1 MRCIGNRVYYAYV
14 KITKNYRPSY
24 TLREIFEDENP
35 ELWDKVQAL
44 SKRLADLQEMVIPV
58 LSLRQQQL
66 PKDAGLLNEVNAQI
80 AFQSYILACSI
91 YAFADEANKLLDRQC
106 TSYAKALNAHDTYD
120 EEDALAD
127 LKKTIDILDEVPLEA
142 LLDDRVSGLH
152 RLSAVTYKFK
162 SRMDFG
168 VFNAKK
174 SPWSFHDIMGTIIS
188 QGLSDANML
197 HNAINDIPPT
207 NVSVTEL
214 LDDDKLYRIY

>member
-1 MRCIGNRVYYAYV
+1 ML
-14 KITKNYRPSY
+14 KLTKNYRPSY

-58 LSLRQQQL
+58 LPLRQQQL
-66 PKDAGLLNEVNAQI
+66 PKDAGLLNEADAQI
-80 AFQSYILACSI
+80 AFQSYILARSL
-91 YAFADEANKLLDRQC
+91 YAFADKSNKLLGSQC
-106 TSYAKALNAHDTYD
+106 ASYAKALNAHDTYD

-127 LKKTIDILDEVPLEA
+127 LKKTIDVLDEVPLEA

-168 VFNAKK
+168 VFNVG
-174 SPWSFHDIMGTIIS
+174 SWMFSDIMGTIIN

-197 HNAINDIPPT
+197 HDAINDIPPT
-207 NVSVTEL
+207 SVSVTEL
-214 LDDDKLYRIY
+214 LDDDVMRRVY

>member
-1 MRCIGNRVYYAYV
+1 MAL

-24 TLREIFEDENP
+24 TLREIFEDENS

-58 LSLRQQQL
+58 LPLRQQQL
-66 PKDAGLLNEVNAQI
+66 PKDAGMLNEVDAQI
-80 AFQSYILACSI
+80 AFQSYILARSL
-91 YAFADEANKLLDRQC
+91 YAFADESNKLLDSQC

-127 LKKTIDILDEVPLEA
+127 LKKTIDVLDAAPLES

-207 NVSVTEL
+207 SVSVTKL
-214 LDDDKLYRIY
+214 LADDVMRRVY

>member
-1 MRCIGNRVYYAYV
+1 MAKL

-24 TLREIFEDENP
+24 TLREIFEGENP

-58 LSLRQQQL
+58 MPLLQQQL
-66 PKDAGLLNEVNAQI
+66 PKDAGLLNEVDAQI
-80 AFQSYILACSI
+80 AFQSYILARSL
-91 YAFADEANKLLDRQC
+91 YAFADESNKLLDSQC
-106 TSYAKALNAHDTYD
+106 TSYAKALNAHDTY

-127 LKKTIDILDEVPLEA
+127 LKKTIDVLDAAPLES

-162 SRMDFG
+162 GRMDFG

-207 NVSVTEL
+207 SVSVTEL
-214 LDDDKLYRIY
+214 LDDDEMQRVY

>member
-1 MRCIGNRVYYAYV
+1 MAKL

-35 ELWDKVQAL
+35 ELWNKVQAL

-58 LSLRQQQL
+58 LPLRQQQL
-66 PKDAGLLNEVNAQI
+66 PKDAGMLNEVDAQI
-80 AFQSYILACSI
+80 ALQSYILARSL
-91 YAFADEANKLLDRQC
+91 YAFADESNKLLDSQC

-127 LKKTIDILDEVPLEA
+127 LKKTIDVLDAAPLES

-207 NVSVTEL
+207 SVYVTKL
-214 LDDDKLYRIY
+214 LDDDVMRRVY

>member
-1 MRCIGNRVYYAYV
+1 MAL

-44 SKRLADLQEMVIPV
+44 SKRLSDLQEMVIPV
-58 LSLRQQQL
+58 MPLLQQQL
-66 PKDAGLLNEVNAQI
+66 PKDAGLMNEVDAQI
-80 AFQSYILACSI
+80 AFQSYILARSL
-91 YAFADEANKLLDRQC
+91 YAFADESNKLLDSQC

-127 LKKTIDILDEVPLEA
+127 LKKTIDVLDAAPLEA

-174 SPWSFHDIMGTIIS
+174 SSWSFHDIMGTIIRQS
-188 QGLSDANML
+188 LSDANML
-197 HNAINDIPPT
+197 HDAINDIPPT
-207 NVSVTEL
+207 SVSVTEL
-214 LDDDKLYRIY
+214 LDDDTLYRIY

>member
-1 MRCIGNRVYYAYV
+1 M
-14 KITKNYRPSY
+14 
-24 TLREIFEDENP
+24 LREIFEDENP

-58 LSLRQQQL
+58 MPLRQQQL
-66 PKDAGLLNEVNAQI
+66 PKDAGLLNEVDAQI
-80 AFQSYILACSI
+80 ALQSYILARSL
-91 YAFADEANKLLDRQC
+91 YAFADESNKLLDSQC

-127 LKKTIDILDEVPLEA
+127 LKKTIDVLDEVPLEA

-174 SPWSFHDIMGTIIS
+174 SPWSFHDIMGTIVN
-188 QGLSDANML
+188 QGLCDANML

-207 NVSVTEL
+207 SVSVTEL
-214 LDDDKLYRIY
+214 LDDDEMRRVY

>member
-1 MRCIGNRVYYAYV
+1 MAL
-14 KITKNYRPSY
+14 KIRKNYRPSY

-58 LSLRQQQL
+58 LPLRQQQL
-66 PKDAGLLNEVNAQI
+66 PKDAGLLNEVDAQI
-80 AFQSYILACSI
+80 ALQSYILARSL
-91 YAFADEANKLLDRQC
+91 YAFADESNKLLDSQC

-127 LKKTIDILDEVPLEA
+127 LKKTIDILDKVPLGS

-162 SRMDFG
+162 SRMDFC
-168 VFNAKK
+168 VFNWMF
-174 SPWSFHDIMGTIIS
+174 SDIMGLIICY
-188 QGLSDANML
+188 GLCDANML

-207 NVSVTEL
+207 SVPVTEL
-214 LDDDKLYRIY
+214 LDDDASSRIYRMNHKEILAL

>member
-1 MRCIGNRVYYAYV
+1 MAKL

-35 ELWDKVQAL
+35 ELWNKVQAL

-58 LSLRQQQL
+58 LPLRQQQL
-66 PKDAGLLNEVNAQI
+66 PKDAGLLNEVDAQI
-80 AFQSYILACSI
+80 AFQSYILARSL
-91 YAFADEANKLLDRQC
+91 YAFADKSNKLLDSQC

-127 LKKTIDILDEVPLEA
+127 LKKTIDVLDEVPLEA

-162 SRMDFG
+162 SRMGFG
-168 VFNAKK
+168 IFEKG
-174 SPWSFHDIMGTIIS
+174 SWTFHDIMGTIIS
-188 QGLSDANML
+188 QGLRDANML
-197 HNAINDIPPT
+197 HDAINDIPPT
-207 NVSVTEL
+207 SVSVTEL
-214 LDDDKLYRIY
+214 LDDDEMRRVY

>member
-1 MRCIGNRVYYAYV
+1 MAL
-14 KITKNYRPSY
+14 KITKNYRPSC

-35 ELWDKVQAL
+35 ELWNKVQAQ

-58 LSLRQQQL
+58 LPLRQQQL
-66 PKDAGLLNEVNAQI
+66 PKDAGLLNEADAQI
-80 AFQSYILACSI
+80 AFQSYILARSL
-91 YAFADEANKLLDRQC
+91 YAFADESNKLLDSQC

-127 LKKTIDILDEVPLEA
+127 LKKTIGAFDEVPLEA

-152 RLSAVTYKFK
+152 RLSAVAYRFK

-168 VFNAKK
+168 VFK
-174 SPWSFHDIMGTIIS
+174 SENGSWSFHDIMGTIIR

-197 HNAINDIPPT
+197 HDAINDIPPT
-207 NVSVTEL
+207 SVSVTEL
-214 LDDDKLYRIY
+214 LDDDVMRRVY

>member
-1 MRCIGNRVYYAYV
+1 MAL

-58 LSLRQQQL
+58 LPLRQQQL

-80 AFQSYILACSI
+80 AFQSYILARSL
-91 YAFADEANKLLDRQC
+91 YAFADESNKLLDSQC

-127 LKKTIDILDEVPLEA
+127 LKKTIDVLDEVPLES

-174 SPWSFHDIMGTIIS
+174 SSWSFHDIMGTIIN

-197 HNAINDIPPT
+197 HDAINDIPPT
-207 NVSVTEL
+207 SVSVTEL
-214 LDDDKLYRIY
+214 LDDDEMRRVY

>member
-1 MRCIGNRVYYAYV
+1 MAL

-58 LSLRQQQL
+58 MPLRQQQL
-66 PKDAGLLNEVNAQI
+66 SKDAGLLNEVDAQI
-80 AFQSYILACSI
+80 AFQSYILARSL
-91 YAFADEANKLLDRQC
+91 YAFADESNKLLDSQC

-127 LKKTIDILDEVPLEA
+127 LKKTIDVLDDVPLKS

-162 SRMDFG
+162 GRMDFCI
-168 VFNAKK
+168 FNVG
-174 SPWSFHDIMGTIIS
+174 SWMFSDIMGSIICY
-188 QGLSDANML
+188 GLRDANML
-197 HNAINDIPPT
+197 HDAINDIPPT
-207 NVSVTEL
+207 SVSVTEL
-214 LDDDKLYRIY
+214 LDDDEMRRVY

>member
-1 MRCIGNRVYYAYV
+1 MAL

-58 LSLRQQQL
+58 LPLRQQQL
-66 PKDAGLLNEVNAQI
+66 PKDAGLLNEVDAQI
-80 AFQSYILACSI
+80 AFQSYILARSL
-91 YAFADEANKLLDRQC
+91 YAFAYKSNKLLDSQC

-127 LKKTIDILDEVPLEA
+127 LKKTIDVLDAAPLES

-162 SRMDFG
+162 SRMVFC
-168 VFNAKK
+168 VFNVG
-174 SPWSFHDIMGTIIS
+174 SWMFSDIMGSIICY
-188 QGLSDANML
+188 GLCDANML
-197 HNAINDIPPT
+197 HDAINDIPPT
-207 NVSVTEL
+207 SVSVMEL
-214 LDDDKLYRIY
+214 LDDDEMRRVY

>member
-1 MRCIGNRVYYAYV
+1 MLRIRKGAKC
-14 KITKNYRPSY
+14 PY
-24 TLREIFEDENP
+24 TLREIFEDENH

-58 LSLRQQQL
+58 MPLRQQQM
-66 PKDAGLLNEVNAQI
+66 PKDAGLLKEADAQI
-80 AFQSYILACSI
+80 AFQSYILARSL
-91 YAFADEANKLLDRQC
+91 YAFADESTKLLDSQC

-127 LKKTIDILDEVPLEA
+127 LKKTIDVLDAAPLEA

-162 SRMDFG
+162 GRMDFG

-174 SPWSFHDIMGTIIS
+174 SSWPFHDIMGTIIN
-188 QGLSDANML
+188 QGLSDAKML
-197 HNAINDIPPT
+197 HDAINDIPPT
-207 NVSVTEL
+207 SVSVTEL
-214 LDDDKLYRIY
+214 LDDDEMRRVY

>member
-1 MRCIGNRVYYAYV
+1 MAKL

-24 TLREIFEDENP
+24 TLREIFEGENP
-35 ELWDKVQAL
+35 EHLDKVQAL

-58 LSLRQQQL
+58 MPLLQQQL
-66 PKDAGLLNEVNAQI
+66 QKDAGMLNEVDAQI
-80 AFQSYILACSI
+80 ALQSYILARSL
-91 YAFADEANKLLDRQC
+91 YAFAYESNKLLDSQC

-127 LKKTIDILDEVPLEA
+127 LKKTIDVLDAAPLES

-162 SRMDFG
+162 SRMDFD
-168 VFNAKK
+168 VFK
-174 SPWSFHDIMGTIIS
+174 SEKGSWSFHDIMGTIIS

-197 HNAINDIPPT
+197 QDAVNDIPPT
-207 NVSVTEL
+207 SVSVTEL
-214 LDDDKLYRIY
+214 LDNDEMRRAY

>member
-1 MRCIGNRVYYAYV
+1 MAKL

-24 TLREIFEDENP
+24 TLREIFEGENP
-35 ELWDKVQAL
+35 ELWIKVQVL

-58 LSLRQQQL
+58 MPLRQQQL
-66 PKDAGLLNEVNAQI
+66 PKDAGLLNEVDAQI
-80 AFQSYILACSI
+80 AFQSYILARSL
-91 YAFADEANKLLDRQC
+91 YAFADESNKLLDNQC

-127 LKKTIDILDEVPLEA
+127 LKKTIDVLDEVPLES

-168 VFNAKK
+168 VFK
-174 SPWSFHDIMGTIIS
+174 SWSFHDIMGTIIN

-197 HNAINDIPPT
+197 HDAINDIPPT
-207 NVSVTEL
+207 SVSVTEL
-214 LDDDKLYRIY
+214 LDDDEMRRVY

>member
-1 MRCIGNRVYYAYV
+1 MAL

-24 TLREIFEDENP
+24 TLREIFEGENP
-35 ELWDKVQAL
+35 ELWNEVQAL

-58 LSLRQQQL
+58 MPLRQQQL
-66 PKDAGLLNEVNAQI
+66 PKDAGLLNEVDAQI
-80 AFQSYILACSI
+80 AFQSYILARSL
-91 YAFADEANKLLDRQC
+91 YAFADESNKLLDSQC

-127 LKKTIDILDEVPLEA
+127 LKKTIDVLDAAPLKS

-162 SRMDFG
+162 SRMYFD
-168 VFNAKK
+168 VFK
-174 SPWSFHDIMGTIIS
+174 SENGSWSFHDIMGKIIS

-197 HNAINDIPPT
+197 QNAST
-207 NVSVTEL
+207 
-214 LDDDKLYRIY
+214 IYPQQASL

>member
-1 MRCIGNRVYYAYV
+1 ML

-58 LSLRQQQL
+58 LPLRQQQL
-66 PKDAGLLNEVNAQI
+66 PKDAGLLNEVDAQI

-127 LKKTIDILDEVPLEA
+127 LKKTIDILDKVPLGS
-142 LLDDRVSGLH
+142 LLDDRVFGLH

-162 SRMDFG
+162 SRMDFC
-168 VFNAKK
+168 VFNWMF
-174 SPWSFHDIMGTIIS
+174 SDIMGLIICY
-188 QGLSDANML
+188 GLCDANML

-207 NVSVTEL
+207 SVSVTEL
-214 LDDDKLYRIY
+214 LDDDASSRIYRMNHKEILAL